1 MTCTTSRTR
10 NRQRQAGAA
19 AVEFALV
26 ALFAFLPLMF
36 GIVEFGRFFYVLSTV
51 QEVTRRA
58 AREQVVN
65 WQNQTNAIQRA
76 AVFQSATSTGS
87 VALPGGR
94 EVTNG
99 RVRLQ
104 FFHSYTDA
112 KNGTNPISY
121 PSSATAEAN
130 VGNCLLEESNC
141 IRFVRATLRNAD
153 GSVVEYI
160 PMVFGIFNVPLPGAT
175 VIMPAEALGLD

>member
-1 MTCTTSRTR
+1 MKRMTSRIR
-10 NRQRQAGAA
+10 NGQRQAGAA

-36 GIVEFGRFFYVLSTV
+36 GIVELGRFFYVLSTV

-58 AREQVVN
+58 AREQVVR
-65 WQNQTNAIQRA
+65 WQNQTDAIRRA
-76 AVFQSATSTGS
+76 AVFQSTTSTGS
-87 VALPGGR
+87 VALPGGH

-99 RVRLQ
+99 RVQLR

-112 KNGTNPISY
+112 KNGTNAISY
-121 PSSATAEAN
+121 ASSATAEAN
-130 VGNCLLEESNC
+130 VANCLLEESSC
-141 IRFVRATLRNAD
+141 IRFVRASLRNAD
-153 GSVVEYI
+153 GSAVEYL
-160 PMVFGIFNVPLPGAT
+160 PMLFGIFNVPLPGAT

>member
-1 MTCTTSRTR
+1 MRLTARLNCS
-10 NRQRQAGAA
+10 RQREAGAA
-19 AVEFALV
+19 SVEFALV
-26 ALFAFLPLMF
+26 AALAFLPLMV

-58 AREQVVN
+58 AREQVVS
-65 WQNQTNAIQRA
+65 WQDRTNAIQRL
-76 AVFQSATSTGS
+76 AVFQSEASSGS

-104 FFHSYTDA
+104 FFHTYTDA
-112 KNGTNPISY
+112 KNGTNAITYS
-121 PSSATAEAN
+121 SSATTAAN
-130 VGNCLLEESNC
+130 VANCLLDESNC
-141 IRFVRATLRNAD
+141 IRFVRATLRNTD
-153 GSVVEYI
+153 GSAVEYI
-160 PMVFGIFNVPLPGAT
+160 PMMFGIFNVPLPGAT

>member
-1 MTCTTSRTR
+1 MTRIFLPIR
-10 NRQRQAGAA
+10 HGRRQKGAA

-26 ALFAFLPLMF
+26 AALAFLPLML
-36 GIVEFGRFFYVLSTV
+36 GIIEFGRFFYVLATT

-65 WQNQTNAIQRA
+65 WLDQTEKIRRV
-76 AVFQSATSTGS
+76 AVFQDPGGS
-87 VALPGGR
+87 GTVALPGGR
-94 EVTNG
+94 EVTNA
-99 RVRLQ
+99 RVNLR
-104 FFHSYTDA
+104 FFNTYTDA

-121 PSSATAEAN
+121 PGTASAEAN
-130 VGNCLLEESNC
+130 VSNCLLNEDSC
-141 IRFVRATLRNAD
+141 IRFVRATLVNAN
-153 GSVVEYI
+153 GTPVEYV